1 MNLVEKIDMS
11 RSSSESEKGKA
22 LRLLAALT
30 ESERLEVMNRHRKYY
45 LGAHLSQ
52 QEQEFLTY
60 ERRKNPAQ
68 LDLDFLILA
77 IWDYHATLKKSGRS
91 AELISTIRDQSRRSR
106 IEKLRKDTFIVRLRG
121 IFAEI
126 TQLRETEK
134 LSWPQVAVYLRR
146 SHRKYFGGKPINP
159 DYLRRAYNKLIAE
172 REDRAQERQKLI
184 DRKKMI

>member
-30 ESERLEVMNRHRKYY
+30 NDERLKVMDRHRKYY
-45 LGAHLSQ
+45 LGAHLSP
-52 QEQEFLTY
+52 QEQEFLTW
-60 ERRKNPAQ
+60 ERRKNAAQ
-68 LDLDFLILA
+68 LDFDFLVLA
-77 IWDYHATLKKSGRS
+77 IWDYRHSLKKSGRS

-106 IEKLRKDTFIVRLRG
+106 IEKLRKDTFIIRLRG

-126 TQLRETEK
+126 TQLREVEK
-134 LSWPQVAVYLRR
+134 LSWPQVAIYLRR
-146 SHRKYFGGKPINP
+146 SHRKYFGNKPINP

>member
-22 LRLLAALT
+22 LRLFAALT
-30 ESERLEVMNRHRKYY
+30 ESERLEVMDRHRKYY
-45 LGAHLSQ
+45 LGAHLSPP
-52 QEQEFLTY
+52 EQEFLTY

-68 LDLDFLILA
+68 LDFDFLILA
-77 IWDYHATLKKSGRS
+77 IWDYRHSLKKSGRS
-91 AELISTIRDQSRRSR
+91 SELVATIRDQSRRSR
-106 IEKLRKDTFIVRLRG
+106 IEKLRKDTFIIRLRG
-121 IFAEI
+121 IFSEV
-126 TQLRETEK
+126 TNLREVEK

-159 DYLRRAYNKLIAE
+159 DYLRRAYNRLLAE

>member
-11 RSSSESEKGKA
+11 RTSSEAEKGKA

-30 ESERLEVMNRHRKYY
+30 ESERLAVMDRHRKYY

-60 ERRKNPAQ
+60 ERRKNAAQ
-68 LDLDFLILA
+68 LDFDFLILA
-77 IWDYHATLKKSGRS
+77 IWDYQHALKKYGRS
-91 AELISTIRDQSRRSR
+91 SELVATIRDQSRRSR
-106 IEKLRKDTFIVRLRG
+106 IEKLRKDTFIIRLRG
-121 IFAEI
+121 IFSEV
-126 TQLRETEK
+126 TNLREVEK

-159 DYLRRAYNKLIAE
+159 DYLRRAYNRLLAE

>member
-11 RSSSESEKGKA
+11 RTASESEKGKA

-30 ESERLEVMNRHRKYY
+30 NDERLAVMDRHRKYY

-68 LDLDFLILA
+68 LDFDFLILA
-77 IWDYHATLKKSGRS
+77 IWDYRADLKKSDRS

-106 IEKLRKDTFIVRLRG
+106 IEKLRKDTFIIRLRG
-121 IFAEI
+121 IFSEI
-126 TQLRETEK
+126 SNLREVEK
-134 LSWPQVAVYLRR
+134 LSWPQVAIYLRR
-146 SHRKYFGGKPINP
+146 SHRKYFGNKPINP
-159 DYLRRAYNKLIAE
+159 DYLRRAYNRLLAE
-172 REDRAQERQKLI
+172 RQERADERQKLI

>member
-68 LDLDFLILA
+68 LDFDFLILA
-77 IWDYHATLKKSGRS
+77 IWDYRNSLKKSGRS
-91 AELISTIRDQSRRSR
+91 SELVATIRDQSRRSR

-146 SHRKYFGGKPINP
+146 SHRKYFGNKPINP

>member
-11 RSSSESEKGKA
+11 RTSSEAEKGKA

-30 ESERLEVMNRHRKYY
+30 DSERLAVMDRHRKYY

-52 QEQEFLTY
+52 EEQEFLTW

-68 LDLDFLILA
+68 LDFDFLILA
-77 IWDYHATLKKSGRS
+77 IWDYRNSLKKSGRS
-91 AELISTIRDQSRRSR
+91 SELVATIRDQSRRSR
-106 IEKLRKDTFIVRLRG
+106 IEKLRKDTFIIRLRG
-121 IFAEI
+121 IFSEV
-126 TQLRETEK
+126 TNLREVEK

-159 DYLRRAYNKLIAE
+159 DYLRRAYNRLLAE

>member
-30 ESERLEVMNRHRKYY
+30 EPERLAVMDRHRKYY

-60 ERRKNPAQ
+60 ERRKNAAQ
-68 LDLDFLILA
+68 LDFDFLILA
-77 IWDYHATLKKSGRS
+77 IWDYRAALKKSGRN

-126 TQLRETEK
+126 TQLREVEK
-134 LSWPQVAVYLRR
+134 LSWPQVAIYLRR
-146 SHRKYFGGKPINP
+146 SHRKYFGNKPINP
-159 DYLRRAYNKLIAE
+159 DYLRRAYNRLLAE
-172 REDRAQERQKLI
+172 RQERADERQKLI

>member
-30 ESERLEVMNRHRKYY
+30 ESERLAVMDRHRKYY

-52 QEQEFLTY
+52 EEQEFLTY
-60 ERRKNPAQ
+60 ERRKNAAQ
-68 LDLDFLILA
+68 LDFDFLILA
-77 IWDYHATLKKSGRS
+77 IWDYQHALKKSGRS
-91 AELISTIRDQSRRSR
+91 SELVATIRDQSRRSR
-106 IEKLRKDTFIVRLRG
+106 IEKLRKDTFIIRLRG
-121 IFAEI
+121 IFSEV
-126 TQLRETEK
+126 TNLREVEK

-159 DYLRRAYNKLIAE
+159 DYLRRAYNRLLAE

>member
-11 RSSSESEKGKA
+11 RTASESEKGKA

-30 ESERLEVMNRHRKYY
+30 NDERLAVMDRHRKYY

-52 QEQEFLTY
+52 EEQEFLTW
-60 ERRKNPAQ
+60 ERRKNAAQ
-68 LDLDFLILA
+68 LDFDFLILA
-77 IWDYHATLKKSGRS
+77 IWDYRAALKKSGRN

-126 TQLRETEK
+126 TQLREVEK
-134 LSWPQVAVYLRR
+134 LSWPQVAIYLRR

-184 DRKKMI
+184 AQKKMI